1 MWSSLRFLGS
11 STYILNTIEKPR
23 SLQIVTF
30 DYNHK
35 NLKIR
40 LLNWIEVFRKINTSK
55 QSSNLETICG
65 LLFLLCLFRKYIV
78 LRKSVF
84 YSLFSDF
91 YSDFA
96 EFFCFFLFAIS
107 RFRLQLI
114 CYLLAFYQFL
124 FCFCIIFV
132 SAAICNI
139 SINFARYPPGCN
151 LCFDCSL

>member
-40 LLNWIEVFRKINTSK
+40 LLNWIEVFKKINTSK
-55 QSSNLETICG
+55 QSSNLETICV

-96 EFFCFFLFAIS
+96 EFFCFFYLQYRDFGCNWFVIYSRFISFSFVFVSFLFQLLFAIS
-107 RFRLQLI
+107 
-114 CYLLAFYQFL
+114 
-124 FCFCIIFV
+124 
-132 SAAICNI
+132 
-139 SINFARYPPGCN
+139 P
-151 LCFDCSL
+151 